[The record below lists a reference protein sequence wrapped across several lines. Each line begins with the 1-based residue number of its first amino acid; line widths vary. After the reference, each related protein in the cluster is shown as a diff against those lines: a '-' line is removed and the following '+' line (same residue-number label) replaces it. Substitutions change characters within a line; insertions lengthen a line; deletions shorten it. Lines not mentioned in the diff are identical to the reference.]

1 MSFKAN
7 IYLFYVIKIVPTD
20 LFSQNKSR
28 YLHKTIT
35 GHCMLFN
42 PTKNY

>member
-1 MSFKAN
+1 M
-7 IYLFYVIKIVPTD
+7 VPTD
-20 LFSQNKSR
+20 LFSQTKSR
-28 YLHKTIT
+28 YLHETIT